1 MGIIVHGSLL
11 AIAILLL
18 SSGVYAL
25 PAVIITG
32 LLVALVRRP
41 GRAADKS
48 CGRKRIA

>member
-1 MGIIVHGSLL
+1 MGIIIHGSLL

-32 LLVALVRRP
+32 LLVALARRP
-41 GRAADKS
+41 ARSADKS
-48 CGRKRIA
+48 RGRKRIS